1 MEFHC
6 WGISH
11 KSTSLEIREKFAF
24 NKDKIDE
31 ILAKLKTLTAFDNGI
46 FLSTCNRTEFYSF
59 CPRIEIKKFDAHLEH
74 ILGKGLEVRKND
86 QYLFSDNDA
95 FAHLLRV
102 MTGID
107 SMIVGEPDI
116 FGQVKKAY
124 ENSRSFGYLNSNLD
138 SIFSKSINIT
148 KEIRSATNLSKNPV
162 SIASLVENII
172 LKEGHSPVLII
183 GAGDVGKPLLKR
195 LIANGYEVALFNRSK
210 VEVDGIK
217 SNPLSELT
225 KNINKFKTIVV
236 AAPSDSEFFGS
247 KDFKTS
253 EDRLIFDLAIPR
265 NLDGSLNNLKN
276 FKLLTLDEIS
286 MMVEENIKGRKDS
299 VAQAEGIIEK
309 NSEREFR
316 RIKNKKNTDAKQKKF
331 RESLAETKDEAVNKA
346 KERILKGDNIENIID
361 DLANE
366 IASKNA
372 FQVSKILDSSTRNE
386 KNKQT

>member
-11 KSTSLEIREKFAF
+11 KSTSLEVREKFAF

-74 ILGKGLEVRKND
+74 ILGRGLEVRKND

-217 SNPLSELT
+217 SNPLSKLT
-225 KNINKFKTIVV
+225 KNINEFKTIVV
-236 AAPSDSEFFGS
+236 AAPSDKEFFGS

-265 NLDGSLNNLKN
+265 NLDSSLNNLKN

-299 VAQAEGIIEK
+299 VAQAEEIIEK
-309 NSEREFR
+309 NSETEFR
-316 RIKNKKNTDAKQKKF
+316 KIKNKKNIDVKQKEF
-331 RESLAETKDEAVNKA
+331 RESLTETRDEAVNKA
-346 KERILKGDNIENIID
+346 KKRILKGDDIEKIID
-361 DLANE
+361 DLASE
-366 IASKNA
+366 ISSKNA
-372 FQVSKILDSSTRNE
+372 FQVSKILDSST
-386 KNKQT
+386 KNK